1 MNTFNRQNL
10 KQLRQEIDQAVQA
23 LGKKHGIEFTTDG
36 ATYADKYATFKL
48 KVNTLG
54 NSEEAIQFDR
64 FKLLHGLHHLSPG
77 DTIQHRNTRYK
88 ILGMKPR
95 SKKYPFLVENLGNG
109 KTYKVPTDMLAE
121 ATKI

>member
-10 KQLRQEIDQAVQA
+10 KQLRQEIDQALQA
-23 LGKKHGIEFTTDG
+23 LGKKHGIELTAG
-36 ATYADKYATFKL
+36 AATYADKYATFKL

-64 FKLLHGLHHLSPG
+64 FKILHGLDHLSPG

-109 KTYKVPTDMLAE
+109 KTYKVPTHMLSE